1 MNNFKYV
8 NSKSGVL
15 KVASQQEKIP
25 QSDEKL
31 CLYHSRKI
39 CPEKGNTGIFFEHSL
54 TIKDSQNFE
63 YLSMD
68 LVLYFQYLKEPSTLI
83 VEDSLANLSCSIMSR
98 ILIDKVLCEYWNQF
112 YGGVLKTPFV
122 IR

>member
-63 YLSMD
+63 YLSVD
-68 LVLYFQYLKEPSTLI
+68 LI
-83 VEDSLANLSCSIMSR
+83 VEDSLADLSCSIMSR

>member
-39 CPEKGNTGIFFEHSL
+39 CPEKGNTGIFLSIL
-54 TIKDSQNFE
+54 LLLRIRKILST
-63 YLSMD
+63 YLWIW
-68 LVLYFQYLKEPSTLI
+68 FCIFNILKNHPH
-83 VEDSLANLSCSIMSR
+83 
-98 ILIDKVLCEYWNQF
+98 
-112 YGGVLKTPFV
+112 
-122 IR
+122 

>member
-15 KVASQQEKIP
+15 KVASQQEKIL

-39 CPEKGNTGIFFEHSL
+39 CPEKGNTGIFFEYSL

-63 YLSMD
+63 YLSVD

-83 VEDSLANLSCSIMSR
+83 VEDSLADLSCSIMSR
-98 ILIDKVLCEYWNQF
+98 ILIDKVLCEYWN
-112 YGGVLKTPFV
+112 
-122 IR
+122 